1 MPTEAAPR
9 HRDAATETRPM
20 AKANMTVSFAPGEW
34 MELEPKELLRRL
46 AVGNVANFTGRLDYI
61 AGRTPHGSQLKAVT
75 DAFCDNFLLRVAVP
89 DYYVTNGV
97 LEEGGGAN
105 ENKDGRSKVYA
116 HLGHFMKQ
124 IRRIMSDYADEAGT
138 PRIDMSA
145 VLVKP
150 VPMTP
155 FTDADLARV
164 RLLGYASTVFAHD
177 PRKHVEQGDKATK
190 FFWQNIKVSC
200 QDADLQTIIDLIRS
214 GEFNAEKLYFKDFD
228 TTIDC
233 AGVFVRRELF
243 DYLKNVKRFSV
254 RGKKFKRS
262 DGGSTLLD
270 NEADV
275 GLNCLTWM
283 TTIRTDDGKS
293 FRVRLKV
300 YLKLVQELEKASTR
314 ANIGQHVW
322 DWTTARDS
330 RLAAARNATTDTGMT
345 RAEITV
351 YYDRKPET
359 TAEGEHVVATP
370 PFDRAY
376 TELDPQAA
384 WMGRIAQ
391 QAVDAVP
398 AALVHRAPHS
408 LTVAN
413 WVGNMRH
420 TLVVYDARSNQGLVC
435 YGFNEVTSSLSA
447 THVGANWQS
456 LSSFAMQLLPIAA
469 LPIDVITVQR
479 GAPTTKPV
487 LIRGQQVEKPV
498 GVRPQAMPPWLVKKL
513 GLKTKP
519 LDEATGHPLPTYFR
533 CCIDAEADEPFAQT
547 DLHAFFARAAAPP
560 AEEDVLEGNAAVE
573 GVDPAASLDSGEENE
588 EEEEDTA
595 SARGDDEAAEAETR
609 GEAEAEAEAAQP
621 DDEPDDGSDQR
632 SVITTI
638 IKKEELPQSCCALQV
653 TRFQRFPVTP
663 NAPLVT
669 RFPMAGR
676 LSSVL
681 QVETVPDSAD
691 AATRVAVA
699 ARNEAAANAQLV
711 KAGFR
716 LPPATPDGEPLPVK
730 GLFTELPSEPHRA
743 TKKLERF
750 DLMQTDSWLP
760 LNSLPIRPAK
770 EFTSYR
776 MWPTDRKGKKRCE
789 PYSKWFGAILRTR
802 RAKRQRERL
811 ASIAQG
817 AVERPE
823 MQELHVRTYAIASFK
838 AFLKTAAGKPISL
851 ADLEPGTYPLV
862 AVWRRGLS
870 RDGVTNDHVL
880 FLLKPGETAP
890 IAAQS
895 VGLLN
900 SGLAKWSAALK
911 PAFVGGDGGDFYFNA
926 AAPSTTSSIGVLVR
940 TADGEKKRKHDDAD
954 GTSGFV
960 RPRDFGLKLQ
970 IGETVVAES
979 DALKRATKRAEEE
992 ALRQHACAIQAAVPE
1007 LVIDTSE
1014 LAAVQNFT
1022 AVFPSAMYP
1031 NGINLKVL
1039 HLLGTHCF
1047 RRRTDVLVLEVRD
1060 VDILDAPMHRVWATP
1075 AIQAV
1080 AADLRVDST
1089 LVVSKIMAKDVR
1101 ACVTYGS
1108 SDWAAP
1114 SRAAYQDIDS
1124 IAKGKPDGIQLLRID
1139 SVKSTVDR
1147 DGNERVVFRDTDGK
1161 LWRFHHHQHSKTLTL
1176 QPGYGIN
1183 VAAWK
1188 PVQPASGA
1196 GCSTDPQ

>member
-1 MPTEAAPR
+1 MAESK
-9 HRDAATETRPM
+9 ATE
-20 AKANMTVSFAPGEW
+20 SLGPGEW

-46 AVGNVANFTGRLDYI
+46 AVGNVANFTGRLDYL
-61 AGRTPHGSQLKAVT
+61 AGRTPHGSKLKAVT

-124 IRRIMSDYADEAGT
+124 IRRIMLEYADEAGK
-138 PRIDMSA
+138 PLIDMSE

-164 RLLGYASTVFAHD
+164 RRLGYASTVFAHD

-233 AGVFVRRELF
+233 AGVFVRQELF
-243 DYLKNVKRFSV
+243 DYLKNAMRFSV

-283 TTIRTDDGKS
+283 TNVRSDDGKR

-330 RLAAARNATTDTGMT
+330 RLAAARDATTDTGMT

-351 YYDRKPET
+351 YYDRKPEA
-359 TAEGEHVVATP
+359 TAKGEHVIATP

-376 TELDPQAA
+376 MELDPQAA

-420 TLVVYDARSNQGLVC
+420 TLVVYDTRNSQGLVC

-456 LSSFAMQLLPIAA
+456 LSSFAMQLLPIAD

-479 GAPTTKPV
+479 GAPTTKTV
-487 LIRGQQVEKPV
+487 LIRGQNVEKPV
-498 GVRPQAMPPWLVKKL
+498 GVRPQAMPSWLVKKL
-513 GLKTKP
+513 GLKPKP

-533 CCIDAEADEPFAQT
+533 CCIDAEADEPFSQT
-547 DLHAFFARAAAPP
+547 DLHAFFAWASAPP
-560 AEEDVLEGNAAVE
+560 AEEEGSEDNAAVE
-573 GVDPAASLDSGEENE
+573 GVDPAASLDSDAE
-588 EEEEDTA
+588 EEEEGEDTA

-609 GEAEAEAEAAQP
+609 GEAEVEAEAAQP

-681 QVETVPDSAD
+681 QAETVPDSAD
-691 AATRVAVA
+691 AATRAAIA
-699 ARNEAAANAQLV
+699 ARNEAAANVQLV
-711 KAGFR
+711 QSGFR
-716 LPPATPDGEPLPVK
+716 LPPATPGGEPLPVK
-730 GLFTELPSEPHRA
+730 GLCTELPSEPHRA

-750 DLMQTDSWLP
+750 DLVQTDSALP

-776 MWPTDRKGKKRCE
+776 MWPTGKMAKKRIT
-789 PYSKWFGAILRTR
+789 YAKWFGAILKTR
-802 RAKRQRERL
+802 RAKRQKQRL

-817 AVERPE
+817 TAERPE
-823 MQELHVRTYAIASFK
+823 MMELHVRTYAIAAFK

-851 ADLEPGTYPLV
+851 ADLEPDTYPLV

-870 RDGVTNDHVL
+870 RDGVTNDHIL

-895 VGLLN
+895 IGLIN

-911 PAFVGGDGGDFYFNA
+911 PVFVGGDGGDFYFNA

-940 TADGEKKRKHDDAD
+940 TADGEKKRTRDAAD
-954 GTSGFV
+954 GTSGYA
-960 RPRDFGLKLQ
+960 RPRDFGLKML

-992 ALRQHACAIQAAVPE
+992 VLRQHACANKETVPE
-1007 LVIDTSE
+1007 LTIDSSE

-1039 HLLGTHCF
+1039 HLLGAHCF
-1047 RRRTDVLVLEVRD
+1047 RRRKDVLVLEVRE
-1060 VDILDAPMHRVWATP
+1060 VGITDAPMHRVWATP

-1080 AADLRVDST
+1080 VADLRVEST
-1089 LVVSKIMAKDVR
+1089 LVISKIMAKDVR
-1101 ACVTYGS
+1101 ACVTYGPC
-1108 SDWAAP
+1108 DWVAP
-1114 SRAAYQDIDS
+1114 SRAAYQEIDS
-1124 IAKGKPDGIQLLRID
+1124 IAKGKPEDLHLLRID

-1161 LWRFHHHQHSKTLTL
+1161 LWRFHHHQHSKSFTL

-1188 PVQPASGA
+1188 TVQPASGT